1 MLYELHDILFG
12 GYGDIPEVKMEKAV
26 GKANNAPKSM
36 DGDYDLH
43 IEKDSMTI
51 TRKGDETKKG
61 KSQCAENNTWHFGD
75 MLTEALDDLCGK
87 KSKQIKIGDTVRA
100 KTGDTYLDYEDWFIA
115 NKATPKQM
123 MRWAKDALV
132 FPGDIGKVVLMGEHL
147 KYPDTMLYLIDI
159 DGAYYLVGADNLE
172 VVS

>member
-12 GYGDIPEVKMEKAV
+12 NYGDIPEVKMERAV
-26 GKANNAPKSM
+26 GKVYAPKSM
-36 DGDYDLH
+36 EGDYDLH

-51 TRKGDETKKG
+51 TRKGDAAKNG
-61 KSQCAENNTWHFGD
+61 KSQCLKNTTWHFGD

-87 KSKQIKIGDTVRA
+87 KSQQVKTGDTVRT
-100 KTGDTYLDYEDWFIA
+100 KTGDTYLDYEDWFVA

-123 MRWAKDALV
+123 MRWAKGALV

-147 KYPDTMLYLIDI
+147 MYQDKMLALLDI
-159 DGAYYLVGADNLE
+159 DGAYYLVDADNLE
-172 VVS
+172 VV

>member
-26 GKANNAPKSM
+26 GKVYAPKSM
-36 DGDYDLH
+36 EGDYDLH
-43 IEKDSMTI
+43 IGKDAMTI
-51 TRKGDETKKG
+51 TRKGDGAKKG
-61 KSQCAENNTWHFGD
+61 KSQCAKNSTWNFGD
-75 MLTEALDDLCGK
+75 MLTEALDDLCGN
-87 KSKQIKIGDTVRA
+87 KSKQVKIGDTVRI

-123 MRWAKDALV
+123 MCWAKDALV
-132 FPGDIGKVVLMGEHL
+132 FPGDIGNVVLMGEHL
-147 KYPDTMLYLIDI
+147 KDPDKMLALLDI
-159 DGAYYLVGADNLE
+159 EGAYYLVDADNLE

>member
-26 GKANNAPKSM
+26 GKVSNAPKSM

-51 TRKGDETKKG
+51 TRKGDGAKKG
-61 KSQCAENNTWHFGD
+61 KSQCAENNTWHFVD

-87 KSKQIKIGDTVRA
+87 KSKQVKIGDTVRT
-100 KTGDTYLDYEDWFIA
+100 KTGDTYLDYEDWFVA
-115 NKATPKQM
+115 NKATPK
-123 MRWAKDALV
+123 ADDALGQRCAC
-132 FPGDIGKVVLMGEHL
+132 FPGRYWEGCV
-147 KYPDTMLYLIDI
+147 
-159 DGAYYLVGADNLE
+159 DGRALE
-172 VVS
+172 APR

>member
-12 GYGDIPEVKMEKAV
+12 VYGNIPEVKMEKAV
-26 GKANNAPKSM
+26 GKVNNAPKSM

-51 TRKGDETKKG
+51 TRKGDTSKNG
-61 KSQCAENNTWHFGD
+61 KSQCLKNTTWHFGD

-87 KSKQIKIGDTVRA
+87 KSKQVKIGDTVRT

-123 MRWAKDALV
+123 MRWAKAMLV
-132 FPGDIGKVVLMGEHL
+132 VPGDIGRVVLMGEHL
-147 KYPDTMLYLIDI
+147 TNPDKMLALLDI
-159 DGAYYLVGADNLE
+159 DGEYYLVDTDNLE
-172 VVS
+172 VV